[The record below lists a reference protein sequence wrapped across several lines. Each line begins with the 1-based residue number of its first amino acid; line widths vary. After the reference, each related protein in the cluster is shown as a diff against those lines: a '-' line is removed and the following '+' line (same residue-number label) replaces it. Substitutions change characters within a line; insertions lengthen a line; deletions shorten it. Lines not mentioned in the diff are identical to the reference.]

1 MILFQNLL
9 HFYSAD
15 FSAVSASYHSA
26 LFFFEAGGIVGFV
39 ILELPCFFLSNLL
52 STYPIDSYTPPNSHK
67 LRLFISRPLYHA
79 SSSKALHHDGLLSPQ
94 AQASGDAEQALA
106 ERSVDAAAMVTVEAR
121 AMVAMMAA
129 ANATAIAVCLRYA
142 KSDELWSMEAWCGC
156 SGSVCVFD
164 LRFRMSY
171 C

>member
-1 MILFQNLL
+1 
-9 HFYSAD
+9 
-15 FSAVSASYHSA
+15 
-26 LFFFEAGGIVGFV
+26 
-39 ILELPCFFLSNLL
+39 
-52 STYPIDSYTPPNSHK
+52 
-67 LRLFISRPLYHA
+67 
-79 SSSKALHHDGLLSPQ
+79 
-94 AQASGDAEQALA
+94 
-106 ERSVDAAAMVTVEAR
+106 MVTVEAR

-129 ANATAIAVCLRYA
+129 ANATAIAVCFRYA